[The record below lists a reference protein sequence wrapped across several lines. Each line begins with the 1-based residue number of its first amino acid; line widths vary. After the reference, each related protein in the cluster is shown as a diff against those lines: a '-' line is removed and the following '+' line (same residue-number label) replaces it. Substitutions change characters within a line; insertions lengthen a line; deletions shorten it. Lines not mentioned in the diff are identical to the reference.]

1 MELFHGLPPP
11 RQNIYMVKGF
21 EKNLKEEKKSKKL
34 EDSIGRKQSFRLQ
47 KSRRPKS
54 WLVYLVRAIYS
65 DHRKASSI
73 LGHLQL
79 FQLQYSTPLYSPLFN
94 QAEKRL
100 LRFWKTKLRH
110 SYFKTSSALEL

>member
-54 WLVYLVRAIYS
+54 
-65 DHRKASSI
+65 
-73 LGHLQL
+73 
-79 FQLQYSTPLYSPLFN
+79 
-94 QAEKRL
+94 
-100 LRFWKTKLRH
+100 
-110 SYFKTSSALEL
+110 